1 MPLQQLV
8 ELMQEEL
15 FQKAPLIT
23 EQRKDNRD
31 NFTTSWGERL
41 VDHC

>member
-23 EQRKDNRD
+23 EQKEITG
-31 NFTTSWGERL
+31 TTSPPPGERG
-41 VDHC
+41 